1 MTRQLERAMSV
12 VKLWSY
18 EHEEPCVSYQLDQG
32 SGEHERV
39 LHQSSEEA
47 RDGARGFA
55 DVRTVGIR
63 RRREVFAAMYSWQEL
78 LHVVISPHH
87 FTWPGPFTAK
97 RGYRRLGGPIK
108 VFSIGAEG
116 REHMKFFYLFYDGSP
131 WPGAEALDIFAKMA
145 SETSS
150 PAQVYRFIQYWEGSA
165 NGEDVRSEEFQ
176 QQLAAYVR
184 QRVAL

>member
-1 MTRQLERAMSV
+1 MGV

-18 EHEEPCVSYQLDQG
+18 KHQEPYVSYRLDLG
-32 SGEHERV
+32 SGGYERV
-39 LHQSSEEA
+39 IHDSSEEA
-47 RDGARGFA
+47 WDSARGFA

-63 RRREVFAAMYSWQEL
+63 RRREVFVAMYSWQEL

-145 SETSS
+145 SETSA